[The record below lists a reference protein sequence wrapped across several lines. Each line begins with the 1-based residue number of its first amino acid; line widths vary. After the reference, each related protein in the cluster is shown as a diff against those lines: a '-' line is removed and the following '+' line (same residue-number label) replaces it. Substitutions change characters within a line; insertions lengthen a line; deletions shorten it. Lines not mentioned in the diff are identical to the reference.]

1 MNLKEK
7 ENDIILLNC
16 IDDCTDSTIKEI
28 LDKEIDIAKFAI
40 DYSIKNLSNEFLNK
54 LYEIE
59 IKRKEKKININ
70 NDFLLFENH
79 LLYYLN
85 NKEFSNIKKESI
97 KLSIKFLENS
107 LIVENKEKIINNL
120 SKKIIN
126 ISLFD
131 KKENN
136 KIISYNNYF
145 FKNNHYKT
153 INNIK
158 INSLKINDFINYK
171 NLFNRFL
178 QLEKRK
184 ERKLNYLYLKER
196 LLINII
202 KESKKNI
209 SIIFLEKEL
218 KKLRKRIKNISNIN
232 IKRNCIKIL
241 DKYYSLNTN
250 EKIRNKLVEIVKN
263 FYYLIDLNNNSNNLK
278 FNFKS
283 IEKEINNFNIISY
296 TKSKRNNKII
306 KTKRNLLKRNRNLIK
321 ELDKNNFNSFY
332 YYLKNNKENIK
343 IFSLKKNKTLKELFL
358 ESEIIFK
365 VDLLI
370 FENCKWYFNKHLQY
384 IIKYNSFDKEIYIFD
399 KNYRY
404 DKLLKNL
411 KTYNK
416 NLINKKEKELS
427 FYKKESKRI
436 QKYYKKGLSDD
447 YKNLLNLSESDLIDK
462 YKFYLSKEYNENKNQ
477 YIIDLKLNQIEKILF
492 DRKIENN
499 QLLKDKIEREKIEL
513 EYNNKYNKDLSKF
526 KGYSINKNSYVNYEF
541 LEIGYTENNELKI
554 FNEPNEDS
562 LGDRDYY

>member
-1 MNLKEK
+1 MKLKEK
-7 ENDIILLNC
+7 ENNIILLNC
-16 IDDCTDSTIKEI
+16 INNCTDSTIKEI
-28 LDKEIDIAKFAI
+28 LDKEIDIVKFSI
-40 DYSIKNLSNEFLNK
+40 DYSIKNLSNDFLNK

-70 NDFLLFENH
+70 NDFSLFEND

-97 KLSIKFLENS
+97 ELSIKFLENS

-120 SKKIIN
+120 SKKLVN
-126 ISLFD
+126 KSLFD

-241 DKYYSLNTN
+241 DKYYQSNKN
-250 EKIRNKLVEIVKN
+250 EKERKKLVKILNKFNFLIGKN
-263 FYYLIDLNNNSNNLK
+263 NKSNNLG
-278 FNFKS
+278 FNFKP

-321 ELDKNNFNSFY
+321 ELNKKDFDNFY
-332 YYLKNNKENIK
+332 YYLKNNENTIK
-343 IFSLKKNKTLKELFL
+343 IESLKKDKSLKEMFN
-358 ESEIIFK
+358 SNDFIFK
-365 VDLLI
+365 VNELI
-370 FENCKWYFNKHLQY
+370 FNNSKWYFNNHLEY
-384 IIKYNSFDKEIYIFD
+384 VIKYNSFDKEVYIFD
-399 KNYRY
+399 KEYRF
-404 DKLLKNL
+404 KKILNNL
-411 KTYNK
+411 KVYNK
-416 NLINKKEKELS
+416 NLIHKKEKELS
-427 FYKKESKRI
+427 FYKKESKKI

-462 YKFYLSKEYNENKNQ
+462 YKFYLSKEYKDNKNQ

-492 DRKIENN
+492 DRKVENN
-499 QLLKDKIEREKIEL
+499 QLLKDKIEREKTEL

-526 KGYSINKNSYVNYEF
+526 KGYTINKNSYINYEF
-541 LEIGYTENNELKI
+541 LEYGYNTNGELVLY
-554 FNEPNEDS
+554 NEPNEND